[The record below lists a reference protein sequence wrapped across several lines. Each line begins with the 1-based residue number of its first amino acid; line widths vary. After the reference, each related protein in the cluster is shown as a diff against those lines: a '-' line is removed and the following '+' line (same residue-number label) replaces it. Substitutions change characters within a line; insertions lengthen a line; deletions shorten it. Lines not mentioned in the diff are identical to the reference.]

1 MLFKYSMSVEKKTI
15 KKKIQRIS
23 VVDQVCEE
31 IKQNIVDGVWPEET
45 RLPSEGDFA
54 EMFNVNRLSVRMA
67 LQKLNTLGIIETRNG
82 EGSYVRRFSLE
93 PLMHEIGSLYAG
105 RDATDDVYKDIM
117 RFRQLIEGDSLY
129 LAAANGT
136 DDEKAELKKLLDS
149 YYSVARQYAADTESE
164 ELLDAL
170 VDCDLAFHRY
180 VVEMSHNKI
189 YIDVY
194 AMVKAAIRTHIK
206 QLLSTRIRYRI
217 DNDLAIVTDRDTH
230 KRIMEVVENNDTSK
244 VQSLIYE
251 LMHPLLNVDYTME

>member
-1 MLFKYSMSVEKKTI
+1 MAINNKNI

-31 IKQNIVDGVWPEET
+31 IKRNIVDGVWPEET
-45 RLPSEGDFA
+45 KLPSEGEFA

-82 EGSYVRRFSLE
+82 EGSYVKRFSLE
-93 PLMHEIGSLYAG
+93 PLMNEIGSLYAG
-105 RDATDDVYKDIM
+105 RDTTDDVFKDIM

-129 LAAANGT
+129 LAATNGT
-136 DDEKAELKKLLDS
+136 NEEKDELKKLLDD
-149 YYSVARQYAADTESE
+149 YYSAARQYSTDTDNEY
-164 ELLDAL
+164 LLDAL
-170 VDCDLAFHRY
+170 VDSDLDFHRY
-180 VVEMSHNKI
+180 VVEMSHNKV

-206 QLLSTRIRYRI
+206 ELLSTRIRYRM
-217 DNDLAIVTDRDTH
+217 DNNLPIVTDNDTH
-230 KRIMEVVENNDTSK
+230 GRIFGVIQNNDTSK

-251 LMHPLLNVDYTME
+251 LMHPLLNIDYLMEND